1 MTNMPIATSKILS
14 LILLVL
20 GVCLVDSVLTALFA
34 YQVWWS
40 FLSLQYGDGP
50 TVGAWFGI
58 SLIVGAIMTSVT
70 TVSDGGNPPTASSI
84 ITRSLSRWVFLACA
98 LLMAMFAGALAGWA
112 R

>member
-1 MTNMPIATSKILS
+1 MTTSTSKILS

-20 GVCLVDSVLTALFA
+20 AVCLADAILTGLFA

-50 TVGAWFGI
+50 TIGGWFGI

-70 TVSDGGNPPTASSI
+70 TVSDGGSLPTVSSI
-84 ITRSLSRWVFLACA
+84 ITRSLSRWVYLAAA
-98 LLMAMFAGALAGWA
+98 LILAMFAGALAGWA